1 MLQFKVQRLSKLAQN
16 IKRLK
21 GASSKIL
28 TLFGEDYDYD

>member
-1 MLQFKVQRLSKLAQN
+1 MQCKVQRLPKLAQN

-28 TLFGEDYDYD
+28 TLFGENYD